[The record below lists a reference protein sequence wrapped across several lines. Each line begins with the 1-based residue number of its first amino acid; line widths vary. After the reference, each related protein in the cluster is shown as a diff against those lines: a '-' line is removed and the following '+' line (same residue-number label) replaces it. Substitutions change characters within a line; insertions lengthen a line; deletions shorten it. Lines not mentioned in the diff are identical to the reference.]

1 MFKLASFI
9 LINFFFSFSTAAI
22 AACAMFVPC
31 CPDGTPVG
39 PSGLCSSCQMKK
51 TCGSSPPQQSSAGNC
66 VRQTQVGSTNIW
78 EYKNFC
84 DRSVAATITRTCIAS
99 NAQTAGTKRS
109 IVIVVPP
116 NSTHQFD
123 RRQFQNFCESIAG
136 NTNSEGVSSQYF
148 TN

>member
-39 PSGLCSSCQMKK
+39 PSGLCSSCQMSK
-51 TCGSSPPQQSSAGNC
+51 TCGSSTSQQSSAGNC
-66 VRQTQVGSTNIW
+66 VRQTLVGAMNTW
-78 EYKNFC
+78 EYTNSC
-84 DRSVAATITRTCIAS
+84 NRAVAATITRTCLAS
-99 NAQTAGTKRS
+99 GGQNTGAKRS
-109 IVIVVPP
+109 VVVVIQP
-116 NSTHQFD
+116 NSTYQFD
-123 RRQFQNFCESIAG
+123 RRQFQNFCEAIAG

-148 TN
+148 TD